1 MQLGLL
7 EHRGIKL
14 SWRQKQGR
22 GPLQSRPGEPWELPA
37 QVRGPQ
43 VSRATRDHL
52 KPTGSL
58 PRRRPGPACPLP
70 WAQPG

>member
-22 GPLQSRPGEPWELPA
+22 GPLQSRPGEPWELPSS
-37 QVRGPQ
+37 GN
-43 VSRATRDHL
+43 
-52 KPTGSL
+52 
-58 PRRRPGPACPLP
+58 RPAGVQGHP
-70 WAQPG
+70 